1 MSRPEP
7 DARSSPAPARVAD
20 APAPPSSTLLVE
32 RDTELELLEAS
43 LDDAGRGRGR
53 LIVIEG
59 EAGIGKSSLVER
71 LARRAHTKGMRV
83 LVARG
88 TELERQYPYGIAIR
102 LFEPLVVGGPDTFL
116 RGPAAAVAALFQRP
130 GAGQEMTDGFTTIHG
145 LCWLV
150 VNATDDG
157 PFVLVVDDAHWAD
170 DATLRFLHLLAQRLS
185 ELPVV
190 VVTGF
195 RSTEPESEEPAAA
208 ALRLDPEALHLAPRP
223 LTESGVE
230 ALLRAED
237 PAAGAERARETW
249 AATRGNPFLVAELVR
264 YHRAEGATPAFAQ
277 RGTPV
282 PERVARFVDRR
293 VRRLDPMARRIA
305 ETIAVLEDEAT
316 VRRAARLAGVTE
328 GEAVDAVSRLTSA
341 AIVGGAGE
349 VGFIHPLVRAS
360 VYQAMPAV
368 ARARAHREAALMLD
382 AEHEPLGVVAGQ
394 LLSAERAAD
403 SRVVELLIRA
413 SVDAIGRGEP
423 AVAVNLLRR
432 ALAEPPDAT
441 RRVEV
446 LRLLGQANVAL
457 GSPLAAD
464 RYAEALALV
473 GDDPQERG
481 AILLELGSAHVNRAD
496 FRAACEAFE
505 QGLTVLGDGDSGL
518 RARLQAGFLSAA
530 WVGMERRDEVAP
542 SVHRILSAP
551 TLGPMHRELAVWTA
565 FHHAISVTT
574 SVEEPL
580 ALVRRV
586 LDEAPVETLVR
597 EGQLIE
603 LAAGMLVTTDELELE
618 TDLLT
623 RAIDAAQAD
632 GAFAKVAVYSYCR
645 GWPDFYSGR
654 ITDAIADEQAT
665 LAAAELGWETFVPA
679 THAVLA
685 LALVER
691 DQLADAAAAT
701 VMDPRWLGRV
711 DSFLVPFA
719 QGRIAL
725 MRGDLREAEERFRAA
740 SVGPELMGMRSPT
753 GPEWRNWLAI
763 ALAGQGRRE
772 EAIAVADEA
781 LAITRTWGA
790 RWPQGPALR
799 AAGIARGGDEG
810 LELLRESVATLEGGP
825 ARLELAR
832 SLVELGAALRRQ
844 GHLVAARASLA
855 RGMDEAFRS
864 GAVAILR
871 QSREELRAAGARP
884 RRLAITGLAAL
895 TPSEARVARLAASGR
910 TNRQIAE
917 ALFVTPKTVEYHLAN
932 AYAKLGI
939 ESRAALRRALGEEAG
954 DTLPVGA

>member
-1 MSRPEP
+1 MPVGVVDE
-7 DARSSPAPARVAD
+7 
-20 APAPPSSTLLVE
+20 PAPPPSPLLVE
-32 RDTELELLEAS
+32 RDRELELLAAS
-43 LDDAGRGRGR
+43 LDDARGGRGR
-53 LIVIEG
+53 LVIIEG

-71 LARRAHTKGMRV
+71 LTHRALATGMRV

-102 LFEPLVVGGPDTFL
+102 LFEPVVVGTPDTVL
-116 RGPAAAVAALFQRP
+116 RGPAAAVGALFQRP
-130 GAGQEMTDGFTTIHG
+130 GAGQEAADAFTTIHG
-145 LCWLV
+145 LCWLA

-157 PFVLVVDDAHWAD
+157 PFLLVVDDAHWAD
-170 DATLRFLHLLAQRLS
+170 DATLRFLHYLAQRLS
-185 ELPVV
+185 ELPILVV
-190 VVTGF
+190 SAF
-195 RSTEPESEEPAAA
+195 RSTEPEADEPAAA
-208 ALRLDPEALHLAPRP
+208 ALRLDPDALHLAPRP

-230 ALLRAED
+230 ALLLADD
-237 PAAGAERARETW
+237 PDAGAGRARETW
-249 AATRGNPFLVAELVR
+249 SATRGNPFLVAELVR
-264 YHRAEGATPAFAQ
+264 YQRTEAATPTFAQ
-277 RGTPV
+277 RGAPV
-282 PERVARFVDRR
+282 PDGVARFVDRR
-293 VRRLDPMARRIA
+293 VRRLDPMARRVA
-305 ETIAVLEDEAT
+305 EAIAVLEDEAT
-316 VRRAARLAGVTE
+316 VRRVARLAGVT
-328 GEAVDAVSRLTSA
+328 GAEAVDAIGRLTSA
-341 AIVGGAGE
+341 AIVGGGDETA
-349 VGFIHPLVRAS
+349 FIHPLVRAS

-368 ARARAHREAALMLD
+368 ARARAHRKAALLLD
-382 AEHEPLGVVAGQ
+382 DEHEPPGVVAGQ

-403 SRVVELLIRA
+403 ARVVELLIRA
-413 SVDAIGRGEP
+413 SVEAIGRGEP

-432 ALAEPPDAT
+432 ALAEPPDGT
-441 RRVEV
+441 RRIEV

-464 RYAEALALV
+464 RYAEALELV
-473 GDDPQERG
+473 GDDPLERA
-481 AILLELGSAHVNRAD
+481 AILLELGSAYVNRAD
-496 FRAACEAFE
+496 FRAASEAFE
-505 QGLTVLGDGDSGL
+505 RGLAVLGDGDSGL

-542 SVHRILSAP
+542 SVNRILSAP

-574 SVEEPL
+574 SVDEPL

-603 LAAGMLVTTDELELE
+603 LAAGTLVTTDELDLE

-645 GWPDFYSGR
+645 GWPDYYSGR

-701 VMDPRWLGRV
+701 EMDPRWLGRV

-725 MRGDLREAEERFRAA
+725 AQGDLRTAEERFRAT
-740 SVGPELMGMRSPT
+740 SVGLEMMGMRSPT
-753 GPEWRNWLAI
+753 GPEWRNWLAV

-781 LAITRTWGA
+781 VAITRTWGA
-790 RWPQGPALR
+790 RWPQGSALR
-799 AAGIARGGDEG
+799 AAGIARGGEEG
-810 LELLRESVATLEGGP
+810 LELLRESVAVLDGGP

-832 SLVELGAALRRQ
+832 SLVDLGAALRRQ
-844 GHLVAARASLA
+844 GHLVAARESLA
-855 RGMDEAFRS
+855 RGMDEAFRA

-884 RRLAITGLAAL
+884 RRLAISGLAAL

-910 TNRQIAE
+910 TNRQVAE

-939 ESRAALRRALGEEAG
+939 EARAQLRRALGEEPD
-954 DTLPVGA
+954 DTLSVGA